1 LLPHPS
7 RKDLVGGAASGKT
20 LDLHLCER
28 IMAVSWCRILLGGFI
43 FGAAHRQAGPVEGQ
57 GVRVEASVATMVGSS
72 DVRDEALFEVIGSS
86 PLCLWL
92 CLGLFVAVK
101 SKLQW
106 RVLVSY
112 DDW

>member
-1 LLPHPS
+1 
-7 RKDLVGGAASGKT
+7 
-20 LDLHLCER
+20 
-28 IMAVSWCRILLGGFI
+28 
-43 FGAAHRQAGPVEGQ
+43 
-57 GVRVEASVATMVGSS
+57 MVGSS

-106 RVLVSY
+106 RVL
-112 DDW
+112 DDGDRWSVRLSSTVPALPLSDYVFNFDELLLVLIGTVNCP

>member
-1 LLPHPS
+1 
-7 RKDLVGGAASGKT
+7 
-20 LDLHLCER
+20 
-28 IMAVSWCRILLGGFI
+28 
-43 FGAAHRQAGPVEGQ
+43 
-57 GVRVEASVATMVGSS
+57 MVGSS